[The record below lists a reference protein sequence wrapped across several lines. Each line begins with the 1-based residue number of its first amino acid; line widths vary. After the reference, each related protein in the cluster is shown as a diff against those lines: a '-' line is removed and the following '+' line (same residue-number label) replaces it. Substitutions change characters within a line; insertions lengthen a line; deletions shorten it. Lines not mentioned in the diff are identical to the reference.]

1 MRKLRCLGLS
11 AWLLLSAGQV
21 AAEDIDLFAS
31 GLASGAAA
39 DSLPNIIFVLDNTSN
54 WSRQSQKWP
63 DATQGQS
70 EVRAI
75 DAALK
80 RLVQQNK
87 DANIGLIE
95 FTTDGTANQ
104 DGGYIRFDLQRLG
117 DESSGIFSVL
127 ETIDQGI
134 NDPIE
139 KRNSNASYGNLASDV
154 YAYLAGESQSF
165 LGAGTPRYWPTA
177 LVTLTPSRYL
187 NRRSVRPIS
196 APKPT
201 SF

>member
-1 MRKLRCLGLS
+1 MSKLRCMGLS

-80 RLVQQNK
+80 TIGPAEQRRQHRVDRIHNGWHCESGWRLYQV
-87 DANIGLIE
+87 
-95 FTTDGTANQ
+95 
-104 DGGYIRFDLQRLG
+104 
-117 DESSGIFSVL
+117 
-127 ETIDQGI
+127 
-134 NDPIE
+134 
-139 KRNSNASYGNLASDV
+139 
-154 YAYLAGESQSF
+154 
-165 LGAGTPRYWPTA
+165 
-177 LVTLTPSRYL
+177 
-187 NRRSVRPIS
+187 
-196 APKPT
+196 
-201 SF
+201 

>member
-1 MRKLRCLGLS
+1 MSKLRCMGLS

-75 DAALK
+75 AAALR

-117 DESSGIFSVL
+117 DEVAESFRFSRRL
-127 ETIDQGI
+127 T
-134 NDPIE
+134 
-139 KRNSNASYGNLASDV
+139 RAS
-154 YAYLAGESQSF
+154 
-165 LGAGTPRYWPTA
+165 T
-177 LVTLTPSRYL
+177 TPSKAQLQRL
-187 NRRSVRPIS
+187 LR
-196 APKPT
+196 
-201 SF
+201 

>member
-1 MRKLRCLGLS
+1 MSKLRCMGLS

-75 DAALK
+75 AAALR

-87 DANIGLIE
+87 DANIGLIK

-104 DGGYIRFDLQRLG
+104 DGGYIRFNLQRLG
-117 DESSGIFSVL
+117 DESSGIFSVI

-139 KRNSNASYGNLASDV
+139 KRNS
-154 YAYLAGESQSF
+154 
-165 LGAGTPRYWPTA
+165 TPPT
-177 LVTLTPSRYL
+177 V
-187 NRRSVRPIS
+187 I
-196 APKPT
+196 
-201 SF
+201 